1 VVLVRACWQ
10 RTGDGA
16 VVSTWARGAEPDR
29 ITACSGSPARQ
40 RPPASAGAAN
50 RYPAGMIADRN
61 GPGVDLTAEAPVE
74 RAATAGEREA
84 RDDGR
89 RGPLTDRNGRRLSAQ
104 VDPVTLERMER
115 ESPGVNYAWVDD
127 QLVEVPVPPRPPK
140 SAA

>member
-1 VVLVRACWQ
+1 
-10 RTGDGA
+10 
-16 VVSTWARGAEPDR
+16 
-29 ITACSGSPARQ
+29 
-40 RPPASAGAAN
+40 
-50 RYPAGMIADRN
+50 MIADRN